1 MGELSDIGLERQ
13 ARLEALNRAALRS
26 QIIRIREI
34 FRRLLHEDNYADQ
47 THTHPLSRARDYHRV
62 DSHGNRD
69 GNLDT
74 SACAYRRWGSAP
86 RAASPA
92 SKPADT
98 GGLKYWVKRHL
109 QTLGR
114 ALANLASKASAA
126 LNGIIGLIVSW
137 LLGTLGKPVVWLA
150 ENLWA
155 VDVNAVTLFLMAAQD
170 WLTQHRGVSRPLPH
184 DKQNVTRASAIPA
197 VTRAVF
203 FFFLLHGPL
212 PSFVAVA
219 APQSGWKPPPCS
231 SASVRRR
238 RHALDAL
245 VRSPVNSPGWWGD
258 FPWNTL
264 SPLAVVET
272 VALIGSDSFIPGLW
286 PISASDPA
294 IMTSL
299 L

>member
-1 MGELSDIGLERQ
+1 MTLKGW
-13 ARLEALNRAALRS
+13 
-26 QIIRIREI
+26 
-34 FRRLLHEDNYADQ
+34 
-47 THTHPLSRARDYHRV
+47 RV
-62 DSHGNRD
+62 VKPQHNQ
-69 GNLDT
+69 
-74 SACAYRRWGSAP
+74 
-86 RAASPA
+86 

-109 QTLGR
+109 RTLGR
-114 ALANLASKASAA
+114 ALANLASKASAT

-212 PSFVAVA
+212 NSFDAVA
-219 APQSGWKPPPCS
+219 APQSGWKPPVLFQRHRAKTTARPRRSRQVPCEQS
-231 SASVRRR
+231 RLVGWFSLEYLIAFGSRRDGCTDRFRLVYPWAVADQRVRPGDYDIVIIALYVPRMELHRRR
-238 RHALDAL
+238 GEVA
-245 VRSPVNSPGWWGD
+245 PNSKD
-258 FPWNTL
+258 E
-264 SPLAVVET
+264 AR
-272 VALIGSDSFIPGLW
+272 
-286 PISASDPA
+286 
-294 IMTSL
+294 
-299 L
+299 